1 MATLADIY
9 LRLSDFRKD
18 EADSFPDREKQL
30 RELAGRLGWAV
41 RRVAIEND
49 VDEVGQRKPAS
60 AFKRREIKHPDGTVE
75 KIVWRPEFR
84 NLIADLYAGRI
95 QAVLA
100 EIWTGSPASRATWR
114 ISWTPAKTHGR
125 ASGRCLGA

>member
-18 EADSFPDREKQL
+18 DADSFPDREKRL

-49 VDEVGQRKPAS
+49 VDEVGQRNQRLRSS
-60 AFKRREIKHPDGTVE
+60 ARKSSIPTARSRRLSG
-75 KIVWRPEFR
+75 
-84 NLIADLYAGRI
+84 GRSS
-95 QAVLA
+95 V
-100 EIWTGSPASRATWR
+100 T
-114 ISWTPAKTHGR
+114 
-125 ASGRCLGA
+125 